1 MSELQY
7 AFDPP
12 PSETLVNALH
22 TRKKLEANILKGFR
36 TFKFNDAGDDIVKKT
51 EMDILDFLIALN
63 LLTRHSNSQ
72 KLKRKLQ
79 NFTSS
84 SVRAL

>member
-1 MSELQY
+1 MAELSY

-22 TRKKLEANILKGFR
+22 TRKKLVSNFKGFR

-63 LLTRHSNSQ
+63 LLTRHSNS
-72 KLKRKLQ
+72 
-79 NFTSS
+79 
-84 SVRAL
+84 